1 MLSVVIMVINGF
13 SEYLV
18 GINVNNQK
26 LDWMERPDNQVVSPC
41 PLLQISQ
48 CDVSVSNQMVNS
60 RLGFKIQLA
69 VS

>member
-41 PLLQISQ
+41 TLLQISQ
-48 CDVSVSNQMVNS
+48 CDVSASNQMVNS
-60 RLGFKIQLA
+60 RLGFKNQLA